1 MKRIVSHL
9 EWCERY
15 HREGYSAI
23 DQTRKRHQRNAGL
36 CNISPS
42 MLGEEKGGRQGKQ
55 MLMRGKDGYKCVS
68 SLAGFFKRP
77 APINL
82 DPCQPPLSS
91 GIYSK
96 EAAFHDLLIPKPSE
110 GLGPN
115 CKL

>member
-1 MKRIVSHL
+1 MGKVTRPLTEPANVISGMRDCVISGYQCLVRKKEVVKR
-9 EWCERY
+9 
-15 HREGYSAI
+15 
-23 DQTRKRHQRNAGL
+23 
-36 CNISPS
+36 
-42 MLGEEKGGRQGKQ
+42 KQ

-96 EAAFHDLLIPKPSE
+96 EAAFHDLLIRNPLE
-110 GLGPN
+110 GLRPD